1 MKNKLVD
8 DVTDVVFEPKA
19 GAVVFEVDLNTFDV
33 FFPNKLGFGL
43 EVVVP
48 NLFT

>member
-19 GAVVFEVDLNTFDV
+19 GAVLLFEVDPNT
-33 FFPNKLGFGL
+33 
-43 EVVVP
+43 
-48 NLFT
+48 